1 MNRSHLL
8 LGLLL
13 ASSSLSLFACASPTD
28 DGENADATESDVK
41 KKVKPKGGNGAFDLV
56 APGFNATGFVGTF
69 TFAGAPIKAG
79 DRSEKVPGTYVLQSN
94 VGYFG
99 DGYLMYQQLSNVITA
114 GTIVQHKLGGLRVR
128 FAEPV
133 TLGGTQVVLA
143 PEGGSG
149 GYLSPGML
157 WQTVATGASLLALAG
172 KITVT
177 PNTEAT
183 GKDVVITQ
191 GALSDVVLPVSHVA
205 ITLDAYDASYPT
217 PTNCTSTSVRG
228 GASTASAPVRNV
240 DGSPNATFVVPQG
253 TRAPV
258 GVNAYGVD
266 LVQPT
271 VAGGTNSFTLNRLEV
286 DDVEVAQA
294 GGGTTMVKGTATIS
308 HKNADGTFTQLNCTF
323 NTHSGLDLPDGT
335 YRIVSRAQSASGVV
349 TSTDDVTFP

>member
-13 ASSSLSLFACASPTD
+13 ASSSLSLFACASPTG

-41 KKVKPKGGNGAFDLV
+41 KKVTPKGGNGAFDLV
-56 APGFNATGFVGTF
+56 APGFNATGFNGTF
-69 TFAGAPIKAG
+69 TFDSAAIKAG
-79 DRSEKVPGTYVLQSN
+79 DRIEKVPGTYMLQSSA
-94 VGYFG
+94 GYYG

-114 GTIVQHKLGGLRVR
+114 GTVIQHKLGGLRVR

-133 TLGGTQVVLA
+133 TLGNTQVALA

-149 GYLSPGML
+149 GYLGAGMP
-157 WQTVATGASLLALAG
+157 WQKAPTGASLLALAG
-172 KITVT
+172 KVVVT
-177 PNTEAT
+177 PNSEAT

-191 GALSDVVLPVSHVA
+191 GALAEVVLPVSHVA
-205 ITLDAYDASYPT
+205 IALDAYDASYPT
-217 PTNCTSTSVRG
+217 PTNCTPTSVRA
-228 GASTASAPVRNV
+228 GATTASVPVRNA
-240 DGSPNATFVVPQG
+240 DGSPNAAFVVPQG
-253 TRAPV
+253 SRAPV
-258 GVNAYGVD
+258 GLNAYGID

-271 VAGGTNSFTLNRLEV
+271 VPGVTNSFSLNRLEI
-286 DDVEVAQA
+286 DDVEVTQA
-294 GGGTTMVKGTATIS
+294 GGGKTMVKGSANIS
-308 HKNADGTFTQLNCTF
+308 HKNPDGTFTQLNCAF